1 MADRQIYMYSM
12 YLNHLI
18 MIFVILLL
26 ISSSGLYL
34 RSSSIYATVP
44 EVPDDKGV
52 IMYNYN
58 GVQRKVYNPLFV
70 TSGGLKYYSEFENHG
85 DKQSKQYFINT
96 ADWLVN
102 NAKDKD
108 GGKYSIWEY
117 SFPWSSYGWISPPY
131 YSGLAQAQG
140 LKVLILAY
148 NLTGDEKYL
157 NEANNTLHSFLIDYD
172 KGGVVSNEE
181 EDDGGIGDG
190 DSSTFIH
197 LLAKPGL
204 KKIYAL
210 NGHTQSIL
218 LLWDY
223 YQRTQDPIAKTIF
236 DNGIKWLR
244 ENLWKYDTGGWSYY
258 DLMENLAS
266 TDYHKAQIT
275 QLRNL
280 YEITGES
287 VLKEYSDRFDKYKR
301 SQPLD

>member
-1 MADRQIYMYSM
+1 MAYSQIYMHSP
-12 YLNHLI
+12 YLSSLAI
-18 MIFVILLL
+18 IFVILLL
-26 ISSSGLYL
+26 TSSGVYL
-34 RSSSIYATVP
+34 RSSIYATVP

-85 DKQSKQYFINT
+85 DKQSIQYFINT

-102 NAKDKD
+102 NAKEKD

-117 SFPWSSYGWISPPY
+117 SFPWSSYGWIAPPY

-140 LKVLILAY
+140 LKVLLLAY

-172 KGGVVSNEE
+172 KGGVVSNEH
-181 EDDGGIGDG
+181 DDGGIGDG

-204 KKIYAL
+204 KKVYAL
-210 NGHTQSIL
+210 NGHTQSLL

-223 YQRTQDPIAKTIF
+223 YERTQDPIAKTIF

-244 ENLWKYDTGGWSYY
+244 DNLWKYDTGGWSYY

-266 TDYHKAQIT
+266 TDYHKAQII